1 LCATDLSKAFD
12 KVNHHAL
19 FIKLMKRNIPVQLLH
34 IVENLFTGCL
44 TSIKW
49 FDTWSTEFMIEF
61 GVRQGSVL
69 SPFLFAILVDDIAAL
84 DNFTCKFHVVLYADD
99 ILLFTPTVT
108 GLEKLLHACERELLW
123 LDMSV
128 NFKKSCCLRI
138 GPRCDIGCAEIV
150 SLSGQVIPWTNE
162 MRYLG
167 VHIIKSRVFRCSL
180 PPLVSLLPPGL
191 PPRTFACTVSSELLG
206 F

>member
-1 LCATDLSKAFD
+1 
-12 KVNHHAL
+12 
-19 FIKLMKRNIPVQLLH
+19 
-34 IVENLFTGCL
+34 
-44 TSIKW
+44 
-49 FDTWSTEFMIEF
+49 MIQF

-69 SPFLFAILVDDIAAL
+69 SPFLFAILVDDYAAL

-138 GPRCDIGCAEIV
+138 CQRCDVGCAEISQFV
-150 SLSGQVIPWTNE
+150 
-162 MRYLG
+162 R
-167 VHIIKSRVFRCSL
+167 
-180 PPLVSLLPPGL
+180 
-191 PPRTFACTVSSELLG
+191 SSNSVD
-206 F
+206 